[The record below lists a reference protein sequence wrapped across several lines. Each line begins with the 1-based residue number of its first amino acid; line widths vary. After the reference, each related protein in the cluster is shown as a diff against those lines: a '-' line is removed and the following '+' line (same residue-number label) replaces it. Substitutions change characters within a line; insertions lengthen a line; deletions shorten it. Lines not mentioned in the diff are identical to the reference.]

1 MLEEQSWLGAELM
14 VVAQHVGMD
23 VFGAVRCTAGV
34 AVVRNIPPLALNT
47 VCSQIMYKT
56 FAETTYSS
64 CIFYES
70 DPELK
75 YINIK
80 ISRSTLGKK
89 KIFRKISGDQFRTLL
104 KLLPACSPA
113 CGVCGTLP
121 PTGTVPIAY
130 PSPPSDSSAFTLEKQ
145 T

>member
-1 MLEEQSWLGAELM
+1 MLEEGCWLGAGL
-14 VVAQHVGMD
+14 VVAVLRVGMD
-23 VFGAVRCTAGV
+23 AFGAVRCTARV
-34 AVVRNIPPLALNT
+34 AVVRNSPPLALNT

-70 DPELK
+70 DLELK

-89 KIFRKISGDQFRTLL
+89 KLFHKISGDQFRTLL
-104 KLLPACSPA
+104 KLPPACSPA
-113 CGVCGTLP
+113 CGVRGTLP
-121 PTGTVPIAY
+121 SMGAAPIA
-130 PSPPSDSSAFTLEKQ
+130 PVPASGFSAFTFEK
-145 T
+145 

>member
-1 MLEEQSWLGAELM
+1 MLGEHCWLGAEL
-14 VVAQHVGMD
+14 VAAVLHVGMD
-23 VFGAVRCTAGV
+23 AFGAVCCPARV
-34 AVVRNIPPLALNT
+34 AVVRNSPPLALNT

-89 KIFRKISGDQFRTLL
+89 KNKLFHKISGDQFRTLL
-104 KLLPACSPA
+104 KLLPARSLA
-113 CGVCGTLP
+113 CGVRGTLP
-121 PTGTVPIAY
+121 SVGTAPIAY
-130 PSPPSDSSAFTLEKQ
+130 PAPASDFSAFTLEK
-145 T
+145 

>member
-89 KIFRKISGDQFRTLL
+89 KYFVKYQETN
-104 KLLPACSPA
+104 
-113 CGVCGTLP
+113 
-121 PTGTVPIAY
+121 
-130 PSPPSDSSAFTLEKQ
+130 LEPC
-145 T
+145 